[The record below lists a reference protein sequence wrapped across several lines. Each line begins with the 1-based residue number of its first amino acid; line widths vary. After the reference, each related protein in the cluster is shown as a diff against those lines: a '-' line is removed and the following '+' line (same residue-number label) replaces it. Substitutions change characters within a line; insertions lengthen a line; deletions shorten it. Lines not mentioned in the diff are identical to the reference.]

1 MNKLKT
7 VGLTA
12 LAGTFAATS
21 AQALEMSVSGG
32 VGITYATSDTT
43 EITGN
48 RVSFGDSLTFS
59 GSGETDQGWTIT
71 AKIEADGASSTTYY
85 DDRSI
90 SIDMGDSGTVHV
102 QQSGAQ
108 GTPADLVPNTYGSA
122 AYSLA
127 GSSTTG
133 KHVADGLSSGAGSPT
148 NIGYTNTFAGISVA
162 AGISPGATGGS
173 DVALNLKYADLV
185 DGLTIS
191 AGMSDLNP
199 SQANGAGETSFSASY
214 VMGGLTVAVTDYAY
228 DDDAASGTDYDAMHY
243 GASFAVN
250 DDLSVSYGRSV
261 SDKSTADTDET
272 INSLQASYTMGSMT
286 IMASLS
292 EGTNIASSADKTYE
306 ETSIAVNFAF

>member
-250 DDLSVSYGRSV
+250 ENLTVSAGRMDVEIGTSA
-261 SDKSTADTDET
+261 SEEENTGFS
-272 INSLQASYTMGSMT
+272 ASYVMGSMT
-286 IMASLS
+286 VSGFANKVDNAG
-292 EGTNIASSADKTYE
+292 GTAGVSKEAKG
-306 ETSIAVNFAF
+306 VNVAFSF

>member
-90 SIDMGDSGTVHV
+90 SIDMGDSSTIRR
-102 QQSGAQ
+102 SR
-108 GTPADLVPNTYGSA
+108 N
-122 AYSLA
+122 
-127 GSSTTG
+127 SS
-133 KHVADGLSSGAGSPT
+133 GLST
-148 NIGYTNTFAGISVA
+148 
-162 AGISPGATGGS
+162 
-173 DVALNLKYADLV
+173 
-185 DGLTIS
+185 
-191 AGMSDLNP
+191 
-199 SQANGAGETSFSASY
+199 
-214 VMGGLTVAVTDYAY
+214 
-228 DDDAASGTDYDAMHY
+228 
-243 GASFAVN
+243 
-250 DDLSVSYGRSV
+250 
-261 SDKSTADTDET
+261 
-272 INSLQASYTMGSMT
+272 
-286 IMASLS
+286 
-292 EGTNIASSADKTYE
+292 
-306 ETSIAVNFAF
+306 